1 VVGDDVGKF
10 AEPKVGEHRQHF
22 AFARD
27 AVGHDDVVG
36 ADAVAG
42 EHEEA
47 VAEVEHFADFAA
59 ADFGDAGEIE
69 LEQGVA

>member
-1 VVGDDVGKF
+1 MVGDDVG
-10 AEPKVGEHRQHF
+10 ELPKPKMGEHCQHF

-42 EHEEA
+42 DHQEA

-59 ADFGDAGEIE
+59 ADFGDSG
-69 LEQGVA
+69 